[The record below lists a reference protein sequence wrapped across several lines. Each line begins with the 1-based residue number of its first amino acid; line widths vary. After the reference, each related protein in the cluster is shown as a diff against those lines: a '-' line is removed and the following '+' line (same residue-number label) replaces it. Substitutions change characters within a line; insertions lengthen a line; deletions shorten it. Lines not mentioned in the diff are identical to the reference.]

1 MLGQRG
7 GTLNN
12 NRTRF
17 ENLTLAAIHQLVLSF
32 LSKEWGDPQKDKIP
46 SLDIF
51 ISRRKT
57 KFHRVRFL
65 SSRTVL

>member
-32 LSKEWGDPQKDKIP
+32 LSKEWGDPHSAPKG
-46 SLDIF
+46 
-51 ISRRKT
+51 
-57 KFHRVRFL
+57 L
-65 SSRTVL
+65 SCRLSASTETPCKKH